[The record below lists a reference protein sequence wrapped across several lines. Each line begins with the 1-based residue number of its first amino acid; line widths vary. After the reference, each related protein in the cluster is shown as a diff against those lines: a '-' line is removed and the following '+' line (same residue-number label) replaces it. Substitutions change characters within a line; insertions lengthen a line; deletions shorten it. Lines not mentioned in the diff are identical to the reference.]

1 MRVSVFGLGYV
12 GSVTAACL
20 ARDGHSVVGVD
31 TNNAKVAL
39 INRGE
44 SPVVEHDLQRL
55 LSEGLASGRVRATSN
70 AKDAV
75 AASEASIIAVGTP
88 VGHNGSPALG
98 HVFQTCRAIAV
109 AIGCDAREHSVV
121 LRSTVP
127 PGTLRRCHDLFVE
140 MCPQS
145 TVHLAFNPEFLREGS
160 AIRDF
165 DHPAYTVIG
174 TDDSV
179 AESAVRQL
187 YSAVQAPVHVVSPEI
202 AEMVKYVANAWHAAK
217 ISFANEVGRTAR
229 ACGVDG
235 RAVMGLIAEDS
246 RLNTSPVY
254 MRPGFAFGG
263 SCLPKDLRAL
273 TRLSRTMDVRTPL
286 LEAIATSNSGQVDAA
301 IDMIMEL
308 RPRAVGV
315 LGLAFKPGTDDLRES
330 PAVVLVKK
338 LLGEGI
344 EIRIHDSCVHEAA
357 LLGTNLDYI
366 RSNIGHFETLI
377 DGDLEGVARQ
387 GDVLVVTHSTD
398 AYREAVLRFAG
409 SRPVVDLV
417 GLFDD
422 PPPGIDLH
430 GIAW

>member
-109 AIGCDAREHSVV
+109 AIGCAAREHSVV

-187 YSAVQAPVHVVSPEI
+187 
-202 AEMVKYVANAWHAAK
+202 
-217 ISFANEVGRTAR
+217 
-229 ACGVDG
+229 
-235 RAVMGLIAEDS
+235 
-246 RLNTSPVY
+246 
-254 MRPGFAFGG
+254 
-263 SCLPKDLRAL
+263 
-273 TRLSRTMDVRTPL
+273 
-286 LEAIATSNSGQVDAA
+286 
-301 IDMIMEL
+301 
-308 RPRAVGV
+308 
-315 LGLAFKPGTDDLRES
+315 
-330 PAVVLVKK
+330 
-338 LLGEGI
+338 
-344 EIRIHDSCVHEAA
+344 
-357 LLGTNLDYI
+357 
-366 RSNIGHFETLI
+366 
-377 DGDLEGVARQ
+377 
-387 GDVLVVTHSTD
+387 
-398 AYREAVLRFAG
+398 
-409 SRPVVDLV
+409 
-417 GLFDD
+417 
-422 PPPGIDLH
+422 
-430 GIAW
+430 